1 MIKSFFF
8 VFVVLWA
15 VVHKIVLIWL

>member
-1 MIKSFFF
+1 
-8 VFVVLWA
+8 VVLWA